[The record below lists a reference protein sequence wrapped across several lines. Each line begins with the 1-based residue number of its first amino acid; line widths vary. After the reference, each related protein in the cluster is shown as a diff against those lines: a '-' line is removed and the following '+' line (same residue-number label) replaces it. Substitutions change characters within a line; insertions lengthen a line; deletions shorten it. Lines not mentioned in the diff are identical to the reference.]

1 MPVLNEEQY
10 RVLVDEVPGDK
21 DAVLALLGRGEA
33 EA

>member
-1 MPVLNEEQY
+1 MAELDNVSG
-10 RVLVDEVPGDK
+10 EVPGDK